1 MSTKKPHSF
10 PFDKDD
16 MEQAVKTLREG
27 GIILYP
33 TDTIWG
39 IGCDATNADAVK
51 RVYEI
56 KRRQD
61 SKAMIVL
68 ANSDAMIANHV
79 EQAPEVAWDVVTLA
93 TNPTTVIFD
102 KGRNLAPNLMAADG
116 SVAFRLTR
124 EDFSSQLCFHLRRPI
139 VSTSANISGQPSPKS
154 FGDIADEIIKAVD
167 YVVRYRQDDRT
178 PASPSSIIKIGNKGE
193 VKIIR

>member
-1 MSTKKPHSF
+1 MSTKRPRIF

-16 MEQAVKTLREG
+16 MEQAVRTLREG
-27 GIILYP
+27 GVILYP

-39 IGCDATNADAVK
+39 IGCDAANHDAVS
-51 RVYEI
+51 RVYGI
-56 KRRQD
+56 KKRQD

-68 ANSDAMIANHV
+68 ADSEAMIANHV
-79 EQAPEVAWDVVTLA
+79 IQAPEVAWDVIALA
-93 TNPTTVIFD
+93 TKPTTVIFD
-102 KGRNLAPNLMAADG
+102 KGRNLAHNLMAEDG
-116 SVAFRLTR
+116 SIAFRLTH
-124 EDFSSQLCFHLRRPI
+124 EEFSSQLCFHLRRPV

-154 FGDIADEIIKAVD
+154 FGDIPEEIVRAVD

-178 PASPSSIIKIGNKGE
+178 QASPSSIIRIGNGSE

>member
-1 MSTKKPHSF
+1 MSTKKPHTF

-27 GIILYP
+27 GVILYP

-79 EQAPEVAWDVVTLA
+79 EQAPEVAWDIVTLA

>member
-1 MSTKKPHSF
+1 MSTKKPHTF

-167 YVVRYRQDDRT
+167 YAVRYRQDDRT